1 MKRDTLGTGRN
12 HLIAQRKIIVW
23 AAAVFLFL
31 AGCQKLP
38 SLKPTPTPTP
48 MVERKLSV
56 GGMDRSYLLYIPAKA
71 RAAASVPVVL
81 VLHNSG
87 STPEAIA
94 KITGFNGK
102 ADAEGFVVVYPRGTP
117 SQQVTDKFWWNSG
130 LCCGLAQKNKVDD
143 VAFIRALLADL
154 ATVVPVDGRR
164 IFAAGLYTGALM
176 SYRLGCE
183 MADRIAA
190 VGAVAGT
197 QNVETC
203 RPAQPVS
210 IIDIHGTAD
219 AVVPYAGGVG
229 TSMKNF
235 SFASV
240 KDTID
245 FWITAD
251 QCPGTVVREESGPV
265 VHEAYSPCSDG
276 AAVELYTI
284 QDGAHV
290 WPGGTQTGTRV
301 AKSPS
306 TINATNIIW
315 DFFLNHPK
323 PEHAS

>member
-1 MKRDTLGTGRN
+1 MGR
-12 HLIAQRKIIVW
+12 RKIILW
-23 AAAVFLFL
+23 GAAVFLFL
-31 AGCQKLP
+31 TGCQKIQAP
-38 SLKPTPTPTP
+38 RATATPTP
-48 MVERKLSV
+48 MVERTLSA
-56 GGMDRSYLLYIPAKA
+56 GEIGRSYLLYIPAKA

-81 VLHNSG
+81 VIYSSG
-87 STPEAIA
+87 STPEDVA
-94 KITGFNGK
+94 KMTGFNEK
-102 ADAEGFVVVYPRGTP
+102 ADTEGFVVVYPRGTP
-117 SQQVTDKFWWNSG
+117 GKVTADRFLWNGG
-130 LCCGLAQKNKVDD
+130 LCCGAAQKNKIDD
-143 VAFIRALLADL
+143 VAFIRALLDDL

-164 IFAAGLYTGALM
+164 VFAVGWYTGALM

-183 MADRIAA
+183 MADRLAV

-203 RPAQPVS
+203 RPDQPVS

-219 AVVPYAGGVG
+219 AVIPYAGGVG
-229 TSMKNF
+229 KSIKNF

-251 QCPGTVVREESGPV
+251 QCPGTVTREASGPV

-276 AAVELYTI
+276 TAVELYTI
-284 QDGAHV
+284 QDGGHA

-301 AKSPS
+301 AKSTS
-306 TINATNIIW
+306 SLNATDILWN
-315 DFFLNHPK
+315 FFLNHPK